1 MLKKWFEII
10 TDQAGAYFSGD
21 KSLDE
26 TVKLIQDRVNLYI
39 NENR

>member
-1 MLKKWFEII
+1 MFDIVTE
-10 TDQAGAYFSGD
+10 QAGPYFSGD

-26 TVKLIQDRVNLYI
+26 AVKNIQDRVNLYI